1 MNPSESGLTTVSG
14 WKRWILLFLVLVLL
28 LAVFLVNAHRFLAVT
43 SRVDDADILVVEG
56 WSADVVGKAAVT
68 EFKEGNYE
76 RLLISSLRGDTG
88 PGENAKY
95 GPKTSIADYMISL
108 GIPADRIM
116 ECSGP
121 MTDNHRSATM
131 ARGVRDALRRG
142 GIKSKGVNVM
152 APATHARKT
161 WLVHRRALLPETP
174 VGIIAVLPGVYDP
187 ARWWMNRQA
196 AKWVLKN
203 YVGLFYE
210 WVTGLSFLTR

>member
-1 MNPSESGLTTVSG
+1 MNSSKSGPAAWPAWT
-14 WKRWILLFLVLVLL
+14 RWILLFLVLVLS

-43 SRVDDADILVVEG
+43 SRVPDADILVVEG
-56 WSADVVGKAAVT
+56 WSADVVGKAAVI
-68 EFKEGNYE
+68 EFKEGNYQ

-88 PGENAKY
+88 PGEKAKN

-108 GIPADRIM
+108 GIPEDRIM
-116 ECSGP
+116 ECSAS

-131 ARGVRDALRRG
+131 ARGVRDSLRRE

-187 ARWWMNRQA
+187 ARWWMDRQA
-196 AKWVLKN
+196 TKWVLKN
-203 YVGLFYE
+203 YLGLFYE
-210 WVTGLSFLTR
+210 WVTGS

>member
-1 MNPSESGLTTVSG
+1 MNPSKLSG
-14 WKRWILLFLVLVLL
+14 WKRWILLFLVLVLF

-43 SRVDDADILVVEG
+43 SRVANADILVVEG
-56 WSADVVGKAAVT
+56 WSADVVGQAAVR
-68 EFKEGNYE
+68 EFRKGNYQ
-76 RLLISSLRGDTG
+76 RLLISSLREDIG
-88 PGENAKY
+88 PGEKTKD
-95 GPKTSIADYMISL
+95 GRKTSIADYMISL
-108 GIPADRIM
+108 GIPKDRIM
-116 ECSGP
+116 ECFAP
-121 MTDNHRSATM
+121 ATENHRSATM
-131 ARGVRDALRRG
+131 ARGVREAFRHG

-187 ARWWMNRQA
+187 ARWWMNSQS

-210 WVTGLSFLTR
+210 WVTGS

>member
-1 MNPSESGLTTVSG
+1 VNPSKSGATTSSG
-14 WKRWILLFLVLVLL
+14 WKCWILLFLVLVLS

-43 SRVDDADILVVEG
+43 SRVPDADILVVEG
-56 WSADVVGKAAVT
+56 WSADVVGQEAVR
-68 EFKEGNYE
+68 EFRKGNYQH
-76 RLLISSLRGDTG
+76 LLISSLREDTG
-88 PGENAKY
+88 PGEKANN
-95 GPKTSIADYMISL
+95 GQKTSVADYMISL
-108 GIPADRIM
+108 GIPEDRIM
-116 ECSGP
+116 ECSAP

-131 ARGVRDALRRG
+131 ARGVRDVLRRG

-187 ARWWMNRQA
+187 ARWWMDRQA

-210 WVTGLSFLTR
+210 WVTGS

>member
-1 MNPSESGLTTVSG
+1 MNPSKSGATTSSG
-14 WKRWILLFLVLVLL
+14 WKRWILLFLVLALF

-43 SRVDDADILVVEG
+43 SRVADADILVVEG
-56 WSADVVGKAAVT
+56 WSADVVGQAAVR
-68 EFKEGNYE
+68 EFKEGNYQ

-88 PGENAKY
+88 PGKKQ
-95 GPKTSIADYMISL
+95 KTAERSSVADYMISL
-108 GIPADRIM
+108 GIPEDRIM
-116 ECSGP
+116 ECSAP
-121 MTDNHRSATM
+121 MTENHRSATM

-187 ARWWMNRQA
+187 AQVVDEPSGN
-196 AKWVLKN
+196 K
-203 YVGLFYE
+203 VGA
-210 WVTGLSFLTR
+210 